1 MKEKGWLS
9 MNVKKVLINLL
20 KIQIII
26 NNIDIIIIKTQC
38 ISMNVIHD
46 WKNLKTLYRSNKK
59 LVLSTICD
67 KYGSNN
73 DKI

>member
-1 MKEKGWLS
+1 

-20 KIQIII
+20 KIHIII
-26 NNIDIIIIKTQC
+26 QC
-38 ISMNVIHD
+38 ISKNVIHD

-59 LVLSTICD
+59 LVFSTICD